1 MIGWINSR
9 FLRKDVESAPERLRR
24 MRKRVA
30 SAAQE
35 DKWWLGR
42 ARRALWSMWLL
53 LLIWAAEATW
63 KRWLLVFG
71 LVLLGVAIF
80 LSDPVE
86 EAPKYGL
93 DHDFAIE
100 SDEFLPSVAGAT
112 GTAFTP
118 GNRIDILNNGDQF
131 YPAMLE
137 AISQA
142 RRTITI
148 EAYIYWAGE
157 IGRKFAEAMAAKA
170 RSGVTVK
177 ILLDAVGS
185 SNIGD
190 EILGTLEAGGCQVR
204 WYHPLRWY
212 SINRVNNRTHRKSL
226 VIDGRVGF
234 TGGAGIADQWLGDA
248 QDPEHWRDIQ
258 IRVEGPAVV
267 PLQTGFAQNWLETTG
282 ELVYGDTYFPQPQP
296 SGTLTAQSVLSDP
309 ETGSSAAR
317 IMYYLSIVCARKSI
331 LIANSYF
338 VPDKQAIEILVD
350 ARRRGVDVKIM
361 VAGVHNDS
369 RIARDNSVR
378 LYGKLLEA
386 GVEIY
391 EYNRTMLHHKFMV
404 CDDVWSTV
412 GTTSFDNRSLGLNDE
427 NNICVYDRDF
437 AAQWT
442 RIFMDD
448 LPACRHVTLEE
459 WRGRGVMTTLR
470 EVIASA
476 LRNQV

>member
-1 MIGWINSR
+1 MENQTVIKMTR
-9 FLRKDVESAPERLRR
+9 
-24 MRKRVA
+24 
-30 SAAQE
+30 
-35 DKWWLGR
+35 
-42 ARRALWSMWLL
+42 
-53 LLIWAAEATW
+53 

-71 LVLLGVAIF
+71 LALLGVAIF
-80 LSDPVE
+80 LFGPIE
-86 EAPKYGL
+86 EGPKYGL

-100 SDEFLPSVAGAT
+100 SSEFLPSMAGAT
-112 GTAFTP
+112 NMPFAP

-137 AISQA
+137 AIGQA
-142 RRTITI
+142 RRTITF

-157 IGRKFAEAMAAKA
+157 IGRKFAEAIAAKA

-185 SNIGD
+185 PNIGD
-190 EILGTLEAGGCQVR
+190 EILETLRGSGCQVR

-226 VIDGRVGF
+226 LIDGRIGF
-234 TGGAGIADQWLGDA
+234 TGGAGIADQWLGHA

-267 PLQTGFAQNWLETTG
+267 PLQTGFAKNWLETTG
-282 ELVYGDTYFPQPQP
+282 ELVSGDAYFPQPQP
-296 SGTLTAQSVLSDP
+296 AGALTAQSVISDP
-309 ETGSSAAR
+309 ETGSSEAR

-338 VPDKQAIEILVD
+338 VPDRRAIEILTD
-350 ARRRGVDVKIM
+350 AKRRGVDVKVM
-361 VAGVHNDS
+361 VAGPHNDS

-391 EYNRTMLHHKFMV
+391 EYETTMLHHKYMV
-404 CDDVWSTV
+404 CDGVWSTV

-427 NNICVYDRDF
+427 SNACVYDRDF
-437 AAQWT
+437 AAQWVK
-442 RIFMDD
+442 IFADD
-448 LPACRHVTLEE
+448 QASCRRVTLEE
-459 WRGRGVMTTLR
+459 WRGRGVMTKLR
-470 EVIASA
+470 EMVASL
-476 LRNQV
+476 LRDQV

>member
-1 MIGWINSR
+1 MIKMTR
-9 FLRKDVESAPERLRR
+9 
-24 MRKRVA
+24 
-30 SAAQE
+30 
-35 DKWWLGR
+35 
-42 ARRALWSMWLL
+42 
-53 LLIWAAEATW
+53 
-63 KRWLLVFG
+63 KRWLLVIS
-71 LVLLGVAIF
+71 LALIGVVIF
-80 LSDPVE
+80 LANPIE
-86 EAPKYGL
+86 KPPKYGL

-100 SDEFLPSVAGAT
+100 SSEFLPSLT
-112 GTAFTP
+112 GLTNSPFAQ

-137 AISQA
+137 AVGQA

-157 IGRKFAEAMAAKA
+157 IGRRFAQAMAAKA

-185 SNIGD
+185 PDVGD
-190 EILGTLEAGGCQVR
+190 EILETLTDSGCQVR

-234 TGGAGIADQWLGDA
+234 TGGAGIADQWMGHA
-248 QDPEHWRDIQ
+248 QGPEHWRDIQ

-282 ELVYGDTYFPQPQP
+282 ELVSGDAFFPQPWP
-296 SGTLTAQSVLSDP
+296 AGSLAAQSILSNP
-309 ETGSSAAR
+309 GTGSSTAR

-338 VPDKQAIEILVD
+338 VPDQRAIEILTD
-350 ARRRGVDVKIM
+350 AERRGVDVKVM
-361 VAGVHNDS
+361 VAGVHNDNQ
-369 RIARDNSVR
+369 IARDNSVR

-391 EYNRTMLHHKFMV
+391 EYNPTMLHHKYMV
-404 CDDVWSTV
+404 CDGVWSTV
-412 GTTSFDNRSLGLNDE
+412 GTTSFDNRSFGLNDE
-427 NNICVYDRDF
+427 SNVGVYDRDF
-437 AAQWT
+437 AAQWA
-442 RIFMDD
+442 RIFTDD
-448 LPACRHVTLEE
+448 LAACRRITLEE
-459 WRGRGVMTTLR
+459 WRGRGALTKLR
-470 EVIASA
+470 EMAAA
-476 LRNQV
+476 LLRDQV

>member
-1 MIGWINSR
+1 MIKMTR
-9 FLRKDVESAPERLRR
+9 
-24 MRKRVA
+24 
-30 SAAQE
+30 
-35 DKWWLGR
+35 
-42 ARRALWSMWLL
+42 
-53 LLIWAAEATW
+53 

-71 LVLLGVAIF
+71 LALLGVAIF
-80 LSDPVE
+80 LVNPIE
-86 EAPKYGL
+86 ESPKYGL

-100 SDEFLPSVAGAT
+100 SSEFLHSMAGAT
-112 GTAFTP
+112 NTPFMP

-137 AISQA
+137 AIGQA
-142 RRTITI
+142 RRAITF

-157 IGRKFAEAMAAKA
+157 VGRKFSEAMAAKA
-170 RSGVTVK
+170 RSGVAVK

-185 SNIGD
+185 PDIGG
-190 EILGTLEAGGCQVR
+190 EILETLRGSGCQVR

-226 VIDGRVGF
+226 VIDGRIGF
-234 TGGAGIADQWLGDA
+234 TGGAGIADQWLGHA
-248 QDPEHWRDIQ
+248 QDPQHWRDIQ

-267 PLQTGFAQNWLETTG
+267 PLQTGFTQNWLEATG
-282 ELVYGDTYFPQPQP
+282 ELVSGDAYFPQPQP
-296 SGTLTAQSVLSDP
+296 SGALTAQSIISDP
-309 ETGSSAAR
+309 ETGSSAVR

-338 VPDKQAIEILVD
+338 VPDREAIEILKD

-391 EYNRTMLHHKFMV
+391 EYNPTMLHQKYMV
-404 CDDVWSTV
+404 CDGVWSTV

-427 NNICVYDRDF
+427 SNVCVYDRDF
-437 AAQWT
+437 AAQLAK
-442 RIFMDD
+442 IFADD
-448 LPACRHVTLEE
+448 LASCRRVTLEE
-459 WRGRGVMTTLR
+459 WRGRGAMTKLR
-470 EVIASA
+470 EMIASL
-476 LRNQV
+476 LRDQV